1 MELQDLGAVGEFV
14 SSICILITLA
24 FLVSE
29 IRATNRAALDANS
42 HARREARD
50 RVFASVVENS
60 SLANAIVKSPGV
72 DEGLTAAEQMQLTV
86 QYFRFWWYFRDQ
98 HFTKLHPDDRRAVEK
113 SLTNMING
121 DAGFAEFCRG
131 EVLASDEPDAFTQHI
146 RTILA

>member
-60 SLANAIVKSPGV
+60 
-72 DEGLTAAEQMQLTV
+72 
-86 QYFRFWWYFRDQ
+86 
-98 HFTKLHPDDRRAVEK
+98 
-113 SLTNMING
+113 
-121 DAGFAEFCRG
+121 
-131 EVLASDEPDAFTQHI
+131 
-146 RTILA
+146 